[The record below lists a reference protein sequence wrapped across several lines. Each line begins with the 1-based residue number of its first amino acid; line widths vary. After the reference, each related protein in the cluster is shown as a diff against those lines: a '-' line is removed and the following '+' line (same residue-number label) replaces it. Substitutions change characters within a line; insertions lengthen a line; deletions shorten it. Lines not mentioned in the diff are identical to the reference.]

1 MPSEKQT
8 TCTSSTSTG
17 YTEESSDTIS
27 SDDIIIPQPI
37 DIILGRGKGNTKN
50 PGNII
55 FQGTKNDLIA
65 RIPQHCPIHIRFA
78 CVIHAYR

>member
-17 YTEESSDTIS
+17 YTEESNDTIS

-55 FQGTKNDLIA
+55 FQGTKNDFIV
-65 RIPQHCPIHIRFA
+65 RIPQLYPIHIRFA